1 MLLAARAVEQGAL
14 ALMLIVLARR
24 LGPELFA
31 PVSVL
36 FVVNSLA
43 VTASDFG
50 LGLDLLRLPQERVL
64 ALAALR
70 RVQLANFFVGVGA
83 LMVGLV
89 IGGLWGAVIVTS
101 GLIWGLS
108 AEAYIRGAGALR
120 RGLAR
125 HTAVA
130 DVAASLFALVAVL
143 ALATGDGV
151 EVVLVTGLAL
161 AARHLIGA
169 AMLRGWR
176 ADFST
181 LGERARPTT
190 PWISQL
196 LAFATANVD
205 YLVAGIFLGPQF
217 LSIYLVAL
225 RLANAAPSQIANV
238 TNRIAVADFAAASSE
253 SRQGLYSRVAVRVG
267 LIASAAALA
276 TAAAAPLLPWL
287 LGPSWS
293 EVAPVAVVLATA
305 VPARMLAGIAGA
317 LALATH
323 AARLLIVVEVGR
335 LAATAAALF
344 AAALIGAPI
353 FVVAASVVATGS
365 TAVIHYAIARHAQ
378 VRTPAWMWPS
388 TAACIALAVACGML
402 LR

>member
-1 MLLAARAVEQGAL
+1 
-14 ALMLIVLARR
+14 
-24 LGPELFA
+24 
-31 PVSVL
+31 
-36 FVVNSLA
+36 
-43 VTASDFG
+43 
-50 LGLDLLRLPQERVL
+50 
-64 ALAALR
+64 
-70 RVQLANFFVGVGA
+70 
-83 LMVGLV
+83 
-89 IGGLWGAVIVTS
+89 
-101 GLIWGLS
+101 
-108 AEAYIRGAGALR
+108 
-120 RGLAR
+120 
-125 HTAVA
+125 
-130 DVAASLFALVAVL
+130 
-143 ALATGDGV
+143 
-151 EVVLVTGLAL
+151 
-161 AARHLIGA
+161 
-169 AMLRGWR
+169 MLRGWR